1 MFSLSYTVL
10 KAKYSSEERDN
21 IMDGMAVGRRIKAVR
36 EQKKITQETLASLVD
51 ISPTHMSVI
60 ERGAKVPRLDTF
72 VAIANSLGVSADAL
86 LLDVVDHSAESVAS
100 DLVLAIDK
108 LPHTEKVRVLKVIE
122 VLMEK

>member
-1 MFSLSYTVL
+1 
-10 KAKYSSEERDN
+10 
-21 IMDGMAVGRRIKAVR
+21 MAVGRRIKAVR

-100 DLVLAIDK
+100 DLVSAIDK
-108 LPHTEKVRVLKVIE
+108 LPHAEKVRVLKVIE
-122 VLMEK
+122 VLLEK

>member
-21 IMDGMAVGRRIKAVR
+21 IMDGLAVGRRIKAVR

-72 VAIANSLGVSADAL
+72 VAIANCLGVSADAL

-108 LPHTEKVRVLKVIE
+108 LPHAEKVRVLKVIE
-122 VLMEK
+122 VLLEK

>member
-100 DLVLAIDK
+100 DLVSAIDK
-108 LPHTEKVRVLKVIE
+108 LPHAEKVRVLKVIE
-122 VLMEK
+122 VLIEK

>member
-21 IMDGMAVGRRIKAVR
+21 IMDGMAVGLRIKAVR

-108 LPHTEKVRVLKVIE
+108 LPHAEKVRVLKVIE
-122 VLMEK
+122 VLIEK

>member
-100 DLVLAIDK
+100 DLVSAIDK
-108 LPHTEKVRVLKVIE
+108 LPHAEKVRVLKVIE
-122 VLMEK
+122 VLLEK